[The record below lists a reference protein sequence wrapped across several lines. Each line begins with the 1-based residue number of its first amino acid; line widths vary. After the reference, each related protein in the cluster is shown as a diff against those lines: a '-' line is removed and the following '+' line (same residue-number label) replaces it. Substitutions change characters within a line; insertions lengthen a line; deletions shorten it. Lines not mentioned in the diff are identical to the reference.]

1 MGEVWEEARGR
12 ESRRVRREREGIGD
26 NFMLVCTHSLTDM
39 SVRGGEE
46 GDTADVDSNANIA
59 VSSDRQ
65 RCHSVQW

>member
-1 MGEVWEEARGR
+1 
-12 ESRRVRREREGIGD
+12 VRREREGIGD

-59 VSSDRQ
+59 VSSD
-65 RCHSVQW
+65 